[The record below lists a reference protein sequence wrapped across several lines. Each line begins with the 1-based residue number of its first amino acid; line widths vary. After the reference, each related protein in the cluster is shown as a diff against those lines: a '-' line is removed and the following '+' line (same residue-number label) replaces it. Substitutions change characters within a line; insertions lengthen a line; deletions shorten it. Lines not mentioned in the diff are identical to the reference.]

1 MKTRYIVVSVII
13 CLLLLI
19 GYQLFWLFRFHE
31 EQDSEIRQKVQS
43 AIENSDYGEMVIRA
57 KKIDH
62 SLSSYIYLGDDHE
75 NKKLIKSEH
84 YIQHK
89 KEYEIETRKY
99 IYEVSNDL
107 TRNKSTNKRFEIDS
121 IKNPFNDLS
130 HSLRASLHQ
139 TLDRM
144 KLPDL
149 KIFYDLLTRELS
161 KQGIQQ
167 EIRITLLSHDG
178 HILSEIN
185 GDKIKKSD
193 SNSLFLLECCNNGLR
208 YRIVIPS
215 LVTIVYNRIVGI
227 VIISVLIIIMLSAIL
242 WYLIRTINSMKEL
255 DEMKSDFTNNMTH
268 ELKTPIAISYAAIDS
283 LINYSD
289 VFDEQKKIQLYKI
302 TREGLSQLSELT
314 EQILSMSMERRK
326 NMSLSMD
333 NIKIKPIIESTIQ
346 PFCINKKHFKYT
358 IEVLPED
365 AVVYADKQHLQ
376 HIISNLIDN
385 AIKYSRN
392 DLHIYIKA
400 KNNEMSISDN
410 GIGISSSN
418 IPYIYDKFYRVP
430 NNNRHDVKGYG
441 LGLYYVKQIM
451 NKMKGDIVVESELG
465 KGTTFTLFFKNK
477 S

>member
-1 MKTRYIVVSVII
+1 M
-13 CLLLLI
+13 
-19 GYQLFWLFRFHE
+19 
-31 EQDSEIRQKVQS
+31 
-43 AIENSDYGEMVIRA
+43 
-57 KKIDH
+57 
-62 SLSSYIYLGDDHE
+62 
-75 NKKLIKSEH
+75 
-84 YIQHK
+84 
-89 KEYEIETRKY
+89 
-99 IYEVSNDL
+99 
-107 TRNKSTNKRFEIDS
+107 
-121 IKNPFNDLS
+121 
-130 HSLRASLHQ
+130 HQ

-302 TREGLSQLSELT
+302 TRQGLSQLSELT

-385 AIKYSRN
+385 AI
-392 DLHIYIKA
+392 
-400 KNNEMSISDN
+400 
-410 GIGISSSN
+410 
-418 IPYIYDKFYRVP
+418 
-430 NNNRHDVKGYG
+430 
-441 LGLYYVKQIM
+441 
-451 NKMKGDIVVESELG
+451 
-465 KGTTFTLFFKNK
+465 
-477 S
+477 

>member
-1 MKTRYIVVSVII
+1 
-13 CLLLLI
+13 
-19 GYQLFWLFRFHE
+19 
-31 EQDSEIRQKVQS
+31 
-43 AIENSDYGEMVIRA
+43 MVIRA

-107 TRNKSTNKRFEIDS
+107 TRNNSTNKRFEIDS

-167 EIRITLLSHDG
+167 EIRITLLSHEG

-227 VIISVLIIIMLSAIL
+227 VIISVLIIIKLSAIL
-242 WYLIRTINSMKEL
+242 WYLIRTINK
-255 DEMKSDFTNNMTH
+255 
-268 ELKTPIAISYAAIDS
+268 
-283 LINYSD
+283 
-289 VFDEQKKIQLYKI
+289 
-302 TREGLSQLSELT
+302 
-314 EQILSMSMERRK
+314 
-326 NMSLSMD
+326 
-333 NIKIKPIIESTIQ
+333 
-346 PFCINKKHFKYT
+346 
-358 IEVLPED
+358 
-365 AVVYADKQHLQ
+365 
-376 HIISNLIDN
+376 
-385 AIKYSRN
+385 
-392 DLHIYIKA
+392 
-400 KNNEMSISDN
+400 
-410 GIGISSSN
+410 
-418 IPYIYDKFYRVP
+418 
-430 NNNRHDVKGYG
+430 
-441 LGLYYVKQIM
+441 
-451 NKMKGDIVVESELG
+451 
-465 KGTTFTLFFKNK
+465 
-477 S
+477 